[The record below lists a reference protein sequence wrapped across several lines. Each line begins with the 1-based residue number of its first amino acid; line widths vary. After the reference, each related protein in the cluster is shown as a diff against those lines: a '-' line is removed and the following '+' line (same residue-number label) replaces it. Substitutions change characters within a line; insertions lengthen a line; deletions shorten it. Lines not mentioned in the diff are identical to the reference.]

1 MKNNLSRRD
10 FLKLA
15 TNSLLALSGV
25 LGIGGLIR
33 FLSYQF
39 DPTPPSEFDLGPAV
53 NYPANSRTVVAHIP
67 AIVIHDEKGLQAL
80 SLTCSHLGCAVEERN
95 FGFEC
100 PCHSSRYDKDGVVFK
115 GPAASNLRKLRV
127 EISGDGNLHVF
138 TGSA

>member
-10 FLKLA
+10 VLRLA
-15 TNSLLALSGV
+15 TNSLLALSGI

-39 DPTPPSEFDLGPAV
+39 DPTPPREYDIGPAT
-53 NYPANSRTVVAHIP
+53 NYLTNSRTVLAHIP
-67 AIVIHDEKGLQAL
+67 AIIIHDRKGLHAL

-100 PCHSSRYDKDGVVFK
+100 PCHSSRYDLEGVVLK
-115 GPAASNLRKLRV
+115 GPAAANLRRLRV
-127 EISGDGNLHVF
+127 EKTPDGNLHVF
-138 TGSA
+138 TA